1 MTTKWNLSKQ
11 FHIPKSL
18 AVPFLLFSLGL
29 GITAYNGRQ
38 TAWADC
44 SGENDQEAM
53 VSDCQQCAISESVQL
68 TEDTNDR
75 VASASSSANSASV
88 VTESQPTSK
97 SQSVT
102 NQSESGSPIVT
113 MKVSGVNLVPKAT
126 STSVNSTS
134 QLSAASSKTAS
145 EADSSN
151 SQPTL
156 MPLAVSSSSEL
167 DDSEDSSET
176 TTSNDSV
183 RTFNEDGDET
193 SASLRPIEPVKESDR
208 GHHEE
213 HLNFTD
219 RVEHLIRHVVKWI
232 KNVIKWVGQIFK

>member
-1 MTTKWNLSKQ
+1 MTTKWNRSKQ

-18 AVPFLLFSLGL
+18 AVPFLLFSFGLGL
-29 GITAYNGRQ
+29 TAYSGRQ

-44 SGENDQEAM
+44 SGENNQETK
-53 VSDCQQCAISESVQL
+53 VSDCQQCTISGSVQL
-68 TEDTNDR
+68 SEDTNDKL
-75 VASASSSANSASV
+75 ASASSSANSASV

-97 SQSVT
+97 AQSVT
-102 NQSESGSPIVT
+102 SQSESGSAIVS

-134 QLSAASSKTAS
+134 QSSTVSSKIAS
-145 EADSSN
+145 ATDSSN
-151 SQPTL
+151 SQTTL
-156 MPLAVSSSSEL
+156 MPLAVSSSSDL

-176 TTSNDSV
+176 TTSNDSAS
-183 RTFNEDGDET
+183 TFNEDGDET
-193 SASLRPIEPVKESDR
+193 SASLRSIEPVKESDQ

-232 KNVIKWVGQIFK
+232 KNVIKWVGQIFT